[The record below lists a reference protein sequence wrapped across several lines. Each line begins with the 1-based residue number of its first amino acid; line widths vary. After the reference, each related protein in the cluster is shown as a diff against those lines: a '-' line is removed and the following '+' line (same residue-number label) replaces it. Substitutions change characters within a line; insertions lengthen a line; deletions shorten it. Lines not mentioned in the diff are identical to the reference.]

1 MAIGYKI
8 RDERLQYD
16 INREAAKISALY
28 SREMKKQ
35 KYTDEEILTCNQKE
49 VIEQPKFA
57 YSSLIN
63 CLKNKQKHLKIKEK
77 NK

>member
-16 INREAAKISALY
+16 INRDPAKISALC

-49 VIEQPKFA
+49 VIEQAKFA
-57 YSSLIN
+57 YSSLN
-63 CLKNKQKHLKIKEK
+63 LVFEK
-77 NK
+77 